1 MKDKTKRNWV
11 VIFFGLIFFVTGLSF
26 LFFMVSQSLY
36 DGWRVQSWQSTSAV
50 LISAE
55 LKRNQSKD
63 STTYQAL
70 ARYEYTINGQRYV
83 NDRVAIA
90 KGADNIGDFQEV
102 LGNKLKFYFQSHR
115 PVTVWYNPDNPAESI
130 IDRNIRWGL
139 ISFEMIFVI
148 VFGGFGFVALYFGLK
163 AKKPKPSRKM
173 QLTPWL
179 ARAEWKN
186 GAIKSN
192 AKTGMFVLWGIT
204 VFWNAISFPVAILG
218 IPEILEKEEYIG
230 LVILLFP
237 IIGLGLLYWAIK
249 ATLQWKR
256 FGVTLLMMEPYPGS
270 LGGQVGGH
278 VRINMQ
284 YDATLAYKVTLSCI
298 NSYVSGSGKNRSRKE
313 SVKWQDEG
321 YARVKPMMNHLNLEF
336 CFDIPDNLPV
346 SEEASN
352 NYHLWRLTIE
362 AEMEGVDLS
371 RSFEIPVYN
380 TQQQS
385 SRLSFKSP
393 EFFPASVEKVTAESL
408 LPLTKN
414 INTKEL
420 YYPMLRR
427 PMRSFA
433 GILFGG
439 IFTGIGVFLW
449 QQAKTD
455 GFMLYVMASV
465 FGSIGIVIVIASVYS
480 AFNSLYLKFD
490 GLSLFYRRKFLWFT
504 LSNKVIPYSEI
515 TAIDATKVATS
526 NTGGKH
532 KIEYKIYAKAGG
544 KKFTLAESID
554 SASKKEQVI
563 EYFKKEIFRQNTR
576 Y

>member
-11 VIFFGLIFFVTGLSF
+11 VLFFGLIFFVAGLSF
-26 LFFMVSQSLY
+26 LFFMVSPSLY
-36 DGWRVQSWQSTSAV
+36 DGWRMQSWKSTSAV

-55 LKRNQSKD
+55 LKRSQSKD
-63 STTYQAL
+63 STTYQAF

-83 NDRVAIA
+83 NDRVSITS
-90 KGADNIGDFQEV
+90 GADNIGNFQKE
-102 LGNKLKFYFQSHR
+102 LAKKLQFYFQSHR

-130 IDRNIRWGL
+130 IDRSIRWGL
-139 ISFEMIFVI
+139 IAFYMIFVI
-148 VFGGFGFVALYFGLK
+148 VFTGFGLIILYFSFK
-163 AKKPKPSRKM
+163 RKTHVSPM
-173 QLTPWL
+173 VLEKSPWL
-179 ARAEWKN
+179 TRAEWKN

-192 AKTGMFVLWGIT
+192 AKSGMVALWGMTI
-204 VFWNAISFPVAILG
+204 FWNAISFPAAILA
-218 IPEILEKEEYIG
+218 IPDVLAKGDYIG
-230 LVILLFP
+230 LVVLLFP

-256 FGVTLLMMEPYPGS
+256 FGATLLTMDPYPGS
-270 LGGQVGGH
+270 LGGQVGG
-278 VRINMQ
+278 VIKINMQ
-284 YDATLAYKVTLSCI
+284 YDTSLAYKVTLSSI
-298 NSYVSGSGKNRSRKE
+298 NSYISGSGKNRSRKE
-313 SVKWQDEG
+313 KVNWQDEG
-321 YARVKPMMNHLNLEF
+321 YARVKPMMNYLNLEF
-336 CFDIPDNLPV
+336 CFDVPADLPASEEPDN
-346 SEEASN
+346 
-352 NYHLWRLTIE
+352 NYNLWRLTIE
-362 AEMEGVDLS
+362 AELEGVDLS

-385 SRLSFKSP
+385 SRLNFKSP
-393 EFFPASVEKVTAESL
+393 EFFPANVKKVTAEGL

-414 INTKEL
+414 TNTKEL

-427 PMRSFA
+427 TMRSFS
-433 GILFGG
+433 GLLFGS
-439 IFTGIGVFLW
+439 IFTGIGIFLW

-465 FGSIGIVIVIASVYS
+465 FSPIGIIIVLASIYA

-490 GLSLFYRRKFLWFT
+490 GQRLLYRRKFLWFT
-504 LSNKVIPYSEI
+504 LSDKLIPYSEI
-515 TAIDATKVATS
+515 TTIDATKAAS
-526 NTGGKH
+526 GSTGGKH
-532 KIEYKIYAKAGG
+532 KIEYKIYAIVNG